1 MAATDIRIPAMAGQT
16 IAVLGLAKSGL
27 SAARALKASGAAVWG
42 WDDNAKTRAEANA
55 AGIPLVDL
63 AGADWSKPSALVLS
77 PGIPHRF
84 PKPHPV
90 AALATA
96 RRCPIIGDIELMAR
110 AGLGA
115 RFIGITGTNGKSTT
129 TALIGHVLR
138 SAGLRAEVG
147 GNLGTPALELA
158 ALGKDGIY
166 VLEMSSYQLELT
178 HALAFDVAV
187 LLNITPDHLD
197 RHGGMDGYIAA
208 KSRIFM
214 GQGARQT
221 AVVGVDDPTCNAIS
235 TTLKL
240 RSHLNDTEATRIAP
254 TLVASQPQHVV
265 PISAEGPVAGGVYAH
280 DGWLQVDRAG
290 KTEHVLRLA
299 EATNLL
305 GKHNWQ
311 NAAAAFAAC
320 AAIGLATPRIIAGI
334 KSYPGLAHRQELI
347 ATIGDVRYINDSKA
361 TNADA
366 TAKALACY
374 QPIYWILG
382 GRAKETGLEGL
393 EPFYPR
399 IAHAFLIGE
408 AADRFAAALE
418 GRVAYTKCGTLA
430 AALSAAHRQAQA
442 ERRPGAV
449 VLLSPAAAS
458 FDQFANF
465 EERGEVF
472 RKLVE
477 AVCVGPMQA
486 NGGAGRRRMQ

>member
-1 MAATDIRIPAMAGQT
+1 MAATEIRIPAMAGQT

-27 SAARALKASGAAVWG
+27 PAARALTASGANVWA
-42 WDDNAKTRAEANA
+42 WDDNAKTRDEAKA

-63 AGADWSKPSALVLS
+63 AGCDWSKPAALVLS
-77 PGIPHRF
+77 PGIPHKF

-129 TALIGHVLR
+129 TALIGHILR
-138 SAGLRAEVG
+138 SAGLRAEIG

-158 ALGKDGIY
+158 PLGKDGIY

-178 HALAFDVAV
+178 HTLAFDVAV
-187 LLNITPDHLD
+187 LLNIAPDHLD
-197 RHGGMDGYIAA
+197 RHGGMDGYVAA
-208 KSRIFM
+208 KARIFES
-214 GQGARQT
+214 QRASQT
-221 AVVGVDDPTCNAIS
+221 AVIGVDDEHSRA
-235 TTLKL
+235 LHARL
-240 RSHLNDTEATRIAP
+240 
-254 TLVASQPQHVV
+254 ASARRQTIV
-265 PISAEGPVAGGVYAH
+265 PISAGGPVTGGVYAH
-280 DGWLQVDRAG
+280 DGWLQDDRTG
-290 KTEHVLRLA
+290 KTERVLRLA
-299 EATNLL
+299 DATSLL

-320 AAIGLATPRIIAGI
+320 AAAGLATPKIVAGI

-382 GRAKETGLEGL
+382 GRAKETGLDGL
-393 EPFYPR
+393 ESFYPR

-408 AADRFAAALE
+408 ASERFAAALE

-430 AALSAAHRQAQA
+430 AALAAAHRQAQA
-442 ERRPGAV
+442 ERKPGAV

-477 AVCVGPMQA
+477 ALCVGPMQA
-486 NGGAGRRRMQ
+486 NGGAVSRRMQ